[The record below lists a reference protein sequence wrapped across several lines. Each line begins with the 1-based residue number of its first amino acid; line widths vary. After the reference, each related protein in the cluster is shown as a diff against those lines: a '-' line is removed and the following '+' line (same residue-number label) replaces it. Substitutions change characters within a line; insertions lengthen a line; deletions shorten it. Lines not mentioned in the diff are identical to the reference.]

1 MIEEILTDNARFL
14 KLDIPAGKGINHI
27 INLENRIIS
36 ELKLMKNKE
45 NMDKFTYKTI
55 KSFDSR

>member
-1 MIEEILTDNARFL
+1 MIEEILTDNARFS
-14 KLDIPAGKGINHI
+14 KLDIPAGKEINHI

>member
-1 MIEEILTDNARFL
+1 MTEEILTDNARFS
-14 KLDIPAGKGINHI
+14 KLDIPAGKEINHI

-55 KSFDSR
+55 K